1 MTEILRYSAFSDDPR
16 GGNPAGVVLDAHD
29 LDAAAMQSIATHVG
43 YSETAFLV
51 QTGAGTY
58 DVRYFSPLAEVP
70 FCGHATIAAAVAHAD
85 RHGPGM
91 LTLATSSGEVTVAT
105 TNRAG
110 TITATLT
117 SVPPRSAA
125 LRDDDLSLLL
135 ATLDWDRTDL
145 NPSMPP
151 RVAYAGAWH
160 PIISAETRGR
170 LADLHY
176 NTAALGALMA
186 HHDWTTVD
194 LVWRES
200 ATVFHAR
207 NPFPPGGVFEDP
219 ATGAAAAA
227 FGGYL
232 RELDLVALPA
242 TITIHQGD
250 DMGLPSLLTVDI
262 PAEPGT
268 GISVSGAAVA
278 LLDHE
283 SEDR

>member
-1 MTEILRYSAFSDDPR
+1 MTELLRYSAFSDDPR
-16 GGNPAGVVLDAHD
+16 GGNPAGVVLDAYD

-160 PIISAETRGR
+160 PIISADTRGR

-219 ATGAAAAA
+219 ATGAAAAT

-262 PAEPGT
+262 PAELGT

-278 LLDHE
+278 LLEHE